1 MKAIIL
7 AAGVGKR
14 FGDETKT
21 LPKCLIP
28 LGQGKKNLLSLYFD
42 CFRNIGVKKVVIV
55 CGHQMEQIKKECE
68 KSGTGLKIQL
78 IFNHEYKKGS
88 ILSLYSAQEELNEDC
103 LIMDADVYFP
113 DEALMKLIHSNHR
126 SAFLVDTRVKSS
138 GEEQMLMTKNGRL
151 ASISKKVNPNLEVIG
166 ESVGFLKLA
175 KEHAGVLRIIL
186 KDFVAQGKIDVEHE
200 DTYPALMEKYPIGFE
215 TIDGFFWSEMDFKED
230 LEKIQKHLAS
240 S

>member
-28 LGQGKKNLLSLYFD
+28 LGQDSRNLLSLYFD
-42 CFRNIGVKKVVIV
+42 CFRKVGVKKVVIV
-55 CGHQMEQIKKECE
+55 CGHQMEKIKNECE
-68 KSGTGLKIQL
+68 RSGADLEIQF
-78 IFNHEYKKGS
+78 IFNPQYKKGS
-88 ILSLYSAQEELNEDC
+88 ILSLYCAEKELNEEC
-103 LIMDADVYFP
+103 VIMDADVYFP
-113 DEALMKLIHSNHR
+113 DEALIKLIHSNHP

-166 ESVGFLKLA
+166 ESVGFLKLV
-175 KEHAGVLRIIL
+175 KEHARVLREIL
-186 KDFVAQGKIDVEHE
+186 KDFIAQGKMDVEHE

-215 TIDGFFWSEMDFKED
+215 TMDGFFWSEMDFKED
-230 LEKIQKHLAS
+230 LELIRKHLS
-240 S
+240 